1 MIESWNFQHL
11 FEIEFCGT
19 SQNFNSFSSFRQLLF
34 SYFLSVVWLS
44 RNFVRFHKIFN
55 LEKQKVL
62 SLKKY
67 LYFIKQNF
75 LYYFAHNCSLKLYIP
90 FKNCRKNT
98 GSKSRYFF
106 IYQNR
111 ISNKLRTKNINV
123 IGSCCWKICPR
134 IGFGRCQALKP
145 GDKKKPNVSYI
156 SRIQAYNC

>member
-1 MIESWNFQHL
+1 MTVDKKSTFLDYLPPFSFKRSLWTTPKQMQAVIHK
-11 FEIEFCGT
+11 FET
-19 SQNFNSFSSFRQLLF
+19 LNFNVNHYLK
-34 SYFLSVVWLS
+34 
-44 RNFVRFHKIFN
+44 NT
-55 LEKQKVL
+55 LE
-62 SLKKY
+62 
-67 LYFIKQNF
+67 
-75 LYYFAHNCSLKLYIP
+75 LYIL

>member
-1 MIESWNFQHL
+1 MKIAIFWMSWISWNFVKFHYIL
-11 FEIEFCGT
+11 FQTDAE
-19 SQNFNSFSSFRQLLF
+19 SFS
-34 SYFLSVVWLS
+34 FLSWKAKM
-44 RNFVRFHKIFN
+44 FYIF
-55 LEKQKVL
+55 
-62 SLKKY
+62 LKKY

>member
-1 MIESWNFQHL
+1 MIT
-11 FEIEFCGT
+11 I
-19 SQNFNSFSSFRQLLF
+19 
-34 SYFLSVVWLS
+34 
-44 RNFVRFHKIFN
+44 
-55 LEKQKVL
+55 
-62 SLKKY
+62 Y
-67 LYFIKQNF
+67 LYFVYTYITEFIFSRNIKMRCALKDKIIKICIHHMIHIAHLFYSKWIHIYRSYLNQWCESV
-75 LYYFAHNCSLKLYIP
+75 YFKNIKP
-90 FKNCRKNT
+90 FKNFRKNT